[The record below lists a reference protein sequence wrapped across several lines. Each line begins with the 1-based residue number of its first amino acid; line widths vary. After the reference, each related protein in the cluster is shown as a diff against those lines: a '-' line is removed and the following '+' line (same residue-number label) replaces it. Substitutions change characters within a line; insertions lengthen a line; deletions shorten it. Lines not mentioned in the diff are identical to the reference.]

1 MAEEQKPREER
12 IFEPTQRRLDDF
24 RKEGKVAVSKDLAS
38 TAQLLGVVI
47 GFLVIGNMLFAGLA
61 GAVRWVFEHVGEGGG
76 QHMTLGSAVG
86 AHLDALLVPTLSLC
100 VVFAASATVAYVAQ
114 TRFLFSAKAIGFKLD
129 RLNPF
134 KRLGD
139 LFGPRKAGVR
149 IGLSIAKV
157 GLTGFVISLVLAE
170 IMPRIATLGFGS
182 LEGATAVV
190 QAELWYLL
198 LVTVMVLGVLSVLDW
213 LWQRKQLGEQLRMT
227 REELKKESEDEE
239 GRPEIKQRRKQ
250 RHREL
255 SMNRILVEVP
265 KADVV
270 VTNPTHFAVALRY
283 RAGKDIAP
291 VVVAKGADE
300 MAAHIRAIARKA
312 GVPIVENR
320 PLARAL
326 YATVKIGKAIPQSL
340 FSQVVQVLAKIYR
353 ARRERGIRT

>member
-1 MAEEQKPREER
+1 MADEQVPREER
-12 IFEPTQRRLDDF
+12 TFEPTQRRLDDF

-38 TAQLLGVVI
+38 TAQLLGVVV
-47 GFLVIGNMLFAGLA
+47 GFLVLGNTLFAGIS
-61 GAVRWVFEHVGEGGG
+61 GALRWVFEHVGEDGG
-76 QHMTLGSAVG
+76 QHMTLGTAVG
-86 AHLDALLVPTLSLC
+86 AHLDALLFPTLALC
-100 VVFAASATVAYVAQ
+100 VIFAAAATIAYALQ
-114 TRFLFSAKAIGFKLD
+114 TRFLFSSQAIGFKLD
-129 RLNPF
+129 RLNAF

-170 IMPRIATLGFGS
+170 IMPRIASLGFGS

-190 QAELWYLL
+190 QSELYYLL
-198 LVTVMVLGVLSVLDW
+198 IVTVVVLGVLAVLDW
-213 LWQRKQLGEQLRMT
+213 LWQRKQHGEQLRMT
-227 REELKKESEDEE
+227 RQELKKETEDEE
-239 GRPEIKQRRKQ
+239 GRPEIKQRRRQ

-255 SMNRILVEVP
+255 SLNRILVEVP
-265 KADVV
+265 KADVI

-283 RAGKDIAP
+283 RAGKDVAP

-320 PLARAL
+320 PLARSL
-326 YATVKIGKAIPQSL
+326 YATVKVGKVIPQSL
-340 FSQVVQVLAKIYR
+340 FSQVVQVLAKVYR
-353 ARRERGIRT
+353 AKRERGARV